1 MKNLAHDIYEY
12 FSETTV
18 HGFHYI
24 VTGRNWLERLFWA
37 SLIVCGFT
45 LSSLIFY
52 RAYNDWNETPL
63 ETTIE
68 QVSLPV
74 EQLNYPAVTVCNPSE
89 LQMPRRNR
97 WMYLEKL
104 LNWIDVDQ
112 GIFQNKLLHIKR
124 FYPKQLKFN
133 VTFSVYLNV
142 TNFLFS

>member
-1 MKNLAHDIYEY
+1 MKNLARDIYAY

-37 SLIVCGFT
+37 ILIVSGFT
-45 LSSLIFY
+45 LSGLIFY
-52 RAYNDWNETPL
+52 RAYNDWDETPL

-74 EQLNYPAVTVCNPSE
+74 EKLNYPAVTVCHPAE

-97 WMYLEKL
+97 WMYLERL
-104 LNWIDVDQ
+104 FNWIDVDQ
-112 GIFQNKLLHIKR
+112 GNICKR
-124 FYPKQLKFN
+124 VTRIL
-133 VTFSVYLNV
+133 TFSISCTFFIYPNV
-142 TNFLFS
+142 VNLLFS